1 MFVINNDDLS
11 IYLTRGDAASIT
23 FPGKYDLK
31 KGDVVRFQVFM
42 KKDCSTVLLRKT
54 FNIKE
59 DTTQLTINLTGDLTK
74 FVKNPINKPT
84 DFWYEVEV
92 NPDTNPKTIVGYD
105 ADGAKV
111 LTLFPEGNDGVID
124 YREFVESA
132 YTIAVEHGYE
142 GTQEEWI
149 ASLKGDKGEPFRYS
163 DFTDEQL
170 ASLKG
175 EKGDTGNPGIY
186 LGSGNMPADCNVQI
200 DPEGDVLTAEDLAT
214 WKEEVI
220 STVLSDERTEKVIQ
234 AETNTFENAELANE
248 AKTAAETAQSKAE
261 TAQSKAET
269 ASADAEQYYRA
280 AATVAGTTVG
290 HRNDAENFKNSASES
305 EANAKTS
312 ETNSKTSENNAK
324 TSENNAKTSE
334 TNADASA
341 LQARNSA
348 TSANTAKTA
357 AETAQSKAEE
367 AASNAENAVKASIEQ
382 GTGDSTEKT
391 MSQKAI
397 TDLVNNLFESLGEA
411 INSAIANATKISS
424 VTLLADGWEGETSPY
439 SQAVTISGTTK
450 NSKID
455 LNPTIE
461 QLSIFHNKDIAFVV
475 ANNDGVTTVYC
486 IGQKPTNDY
495 TIQATITEVKID
507 G

>member
-1 MFVINNDDLS
+1 MFVINDDLS

-23 FPGKYDLK
+23 LPIKHQLQA
-31 KGDVVRFQVFM
+31 GDSLRFQVFK
-42 KKDCSTVLLRKT
+42 KKDCSAVVLRKDRR
-54 FNIKE
+54 IKE
-59 DTTQLTINLTGDLTK
+59 ETDEIKIELDGSETK
-74 FVKNPINKPT
+74 LVDIINKPT

-92 NPDTNPKTIVGYD
+92 NPGENSKTIVGYD
-105 ADGAKV
+105 ADGAKI
-111 LTLFPEGNDGVID
+111 LTLFPEGYDGAVT
-124 YREFVESA
+124 YGEFVESA
-132 YTIAVEHGYE
+132 YTIAVEHGYV
-142 GTQEEWI
+142 GTKEDWL
-149 ASLKGDKGEPFRYS
+149 ASLKGEKGEPFRYS

-200 DPEGDVLTAEDLAT
+200 DPEGDVLTAEDLAI

-220 STVLSDERTEKVIQ
+220 SDVISDEKVADVIK
-234 AETNTFENAELANE
+234 AEQSTIENAKLALGYKNEAKEAKEAAELA
-248 AKTAAETAQSKAE
+248 QSNAVSSANKAE
-261 TAQSKAET
+261 TLHNIVYNMASTT
-269 ASADAEQYYRA
+269 AGYRDEAFTYKNA
-280 AATVAGTTVG
+280 A
-290 HRNDAENFKNSASES
+290 SASEG
-305 EANAKTS
+305 NAKTS
-312 ETNSKTSENNAK
+312 ETN
-324 TSENNAKTSE
+324 AKTSE
-334 TNADASA
+334 TNAANSASEADASA
-341 LQARNSA
+341 LQARNYA

-367 AASNAENAVKASIEQ
+367 AATNAENAVKASIEQ
-382 GTGDSTEKT
+382 GTGTSTEKT

-397 TDLVNNLFESLGEA
+397 TDLVNTLFENLEEA